1 MPLFGSDEP
10 GGKAFPSALSGR
22 RRRRRVFLIPCSAL
36 VALFVVAMWGYG
48 LSRFTDSIPA
58 EVTDTTTPTDA
69 IIVLTGGSGRLN
81 EGFRLLSENRAKKL
95 FISGAYRGVEVRK
108 LVRMFQHVPR
118 QLERRVGI
126 GNATNTLGNAL
137 ETGEWIAI
145 EGYSSLR
152 LVTAAYHMPRS
163 LLEFRHAMPEIMV
176 IPHPVFPERVKRER
190 WWAWPGTA
198 SLIISEFNKFLVAWA
213 RHKAAGMIAG
223 ETASKTPS

>member
-22 RRRRRVFLIPCSAL
+22 RRRGFLIPCSAL
-36 VALFVVAMWGYG
+36 VALFAVAAWGYG

-58 EVTDTTTPTDA
+58 EATDTATPTDA
-69 IIVLTGGSGRLN
+69 IVVLTGGSGRLT

-95 FISGAYRGVEVRK
+95 FISGAYRGVEVGE
-108 LVRMFQHVPR
+108 LARMFQHIPR
-118 QLERRVGI
+118 QAERRVGI

-137 ETGEWIAI
+137 ETAEWIAT

-176 IPHPVFPERVKRER
+176 IAHPVFPAHVKRER

-198 SLIISEFNKFLVAWA
+198 SLVISEFNKFLLAWA
-213 RHKAAGMIAG
+213 RHKAAGMIVG